1 MKSGWLIFGII
12 GAVILFLLYRSSS
25 TTTVI
30 TSGAAVAGPSNV
42 SLIPLTSSALGAIG
56 NVLGQ
61 SQSGDSTDDG
71 ADFDLSEASGSSS
84 DTFDL

>member
-12 GAVILFLLYRSSS
+12 GAVVLFLLYRASSS
-25 TTTVI
+25 TTTV
-30 TSGAAVAGPSNV
+30 TTTGAAIAGPSSV
-42 SLIPLTSSALGAIG
+42 PLIPLTSSALGAIG

-61 SQSGDSTDDG
+61 SQSDSTDDG
-71 ADFDLSEASGSSS
+71 ADFDLSEASSSSS